1 MVVHPDLYFE
11 RSIDCHRRKRGQSML
26 LVLVLAVLGSVGCEP
41 HQHSSTPPSNEVP
54 TAAAQ
59 PRINATEVRS
69 TPREELKSLLI
80 VGGDEAADSAERLG
94 DEYLKNGRIDDAIE
108 SYRAVMEIR
117 PESPRGFYDKLL
129 QAYVRSGQPYEAVQL
144 LKQAIAEHPS
154 ATQFYYDIAGIS
166 SAIGMAEESLFA
178 LRVLIKHGQGDFQ
191 TIAVAMDPGRVK
203 PDWNY
208 IYDLVRAH
216 PQRQELQY
224 GLAAIDFA
232 DRKYHEAATKLSQ
245 LLAVRPDIDPAWVL
259 YGQAIVEAEDG
270 TAIQDWAQ
278 RLPVHLRETEDY
290 WAIAGDW
297 SLRTGNHEEASRA
310 YLETLRINPGHFHA
324 MRGLYQSLSELGL
337 SSQADLVAERIEME
351 TAVRDAL
358 GRFFEGEHQSQTFC
372 FEIADQLIELGRPWE
387 AYGWARKANEVTHD
401 PVANLDQRL
410 AHVTRSIAA
419 GTPWQMPGSSL
430 AEQFDP
436 SELGA
441 FHWHFDL
448 EGVQPDSFPPNRVPK
463 LDDRALALTYHHE
476 ALPRSSDE
484 EMWLW
489 IYQTVGGGVGVIDFD
504 LDGWPDLAS
513 SVLDG
518 TPMKSDN
525 LPNTLHRNIDGKF
538 RQCNVEA
545 GYVDHGFGQGILVC
559 DYNEDGFPDL
569 FDCNIGENRLY
580 QNQGDG
586 TFLDVTHAVG
596 LEGKRWSASAAMADL
611 DGDGLNEIFEV
622 CYCGGDEPF
631 RHQCG
636 GDSHLVTCPPLQF
649 PAEPDVLW
657 SVQPDGRLVDKS
669 QLLADVSTVGRGL
682 GIVAGQLDGSGGLD
696 CYIANDMSA
705 NHLWSYRHEQDGFQE
720 TGTTRGLG
728 LSGASLA
735 QASMGVAVADA
746 DGDGDLDFY
755 VTHFSRDYN
764 TYYEQISPGNWAD
777 RTYQAGMLEPT
788 MPWLGFG
795 TQFLDLTN
803 SGRPDLFIANGHV
816 NRPAGGDKDYEMP
829 PQLFQR
835 AETGRWGESAAS
847 DIGGYFE
854 GRHLGRS
861 VAITDLNRDGRLD
874 LAVTHASTPSA
885 LLVNQTEKVANEGAY
900 VRIYLRGTVS
910 SRDAVG
916 ATVSGT
922 VQGALRSY
930 PLLSGNGYMGSNE
943 SVIHVGLGPA
953 DTFQDVKIT
962 WPSGRVDQVGDLSKS
977 QEYLCVESSEQNAPI
992 VFKLTR

>member
-1 MVVHPDLYFE
+1 
-11 RSIDCHRRKRGQSML
+11 ML
-26 LVLVLAVLGSVGCEP
+26 LVSLLAVFIAAGCEP
-41 HQHSSTPPSNEVP
+41 HPHSSTPQSAGVQSVAVQSRV
-54 TAAAQ
+54 TS
-59 PRINATEVRS
+59 TEASS

-80 VGGDEAADSAERLG
+80 VGGDEAAGAAERLG
-94 DEYLKNGRIDDAIE
+94 DEQLRNGRVDDAIE
-108 SYRAVMEIR
+108 SYCAVMELR
-117 PESPRGFYDKLL
+117 PGSSREFYDKLL

-144 LKQAIAEHPS
+144 LKRAITEHPS

-178 LRVLIKHGQGDFQ
+178 LRVLIKHGQGDFE

-208 IYDLVRAH
+208 IYELVRAH
-216 PQRQELQY
+216 PQRHELQY

-232 DRKYHEAATKLSQ
+232 DLKYHEAATKLSQ

-270 TAIQDWAQ
+270 SAIEDWAQ
-278 RLPVHLRETEDY
+278 RLPAHLRESEDY

-297 SLRTGNHEEASRA
+297 SLRTGNHQEASRA
-310 YLETLRINPGHFHA
+310 YLETLRINPSHFPA
-324 MRGLYQSLSELGL
+324 MRGLYQSLSEFGL
-337 SSQADLVAERIEME
+337 SSQAELVAERIEME
-351 TAVRDAL
+351 TALRDAL
-358 GRFFEGEHQSQTFC
+358 GRFFEGEQQSQTFC

-387 AYGWARKANEVTHD
+387 AYGWARKASELAYD
-401 PVANLDQRL
+401 PVANFDRRL
-410 AHVTRSIAA
+410 AQVAQHVAS

-430 AEQFDP
+430 TEQLDL
-436 SELGA
+436 SRLGA
-441 FHWHFDL
+441 FDWHFDL
-448 EGVQPDSFPPNRVPK
+448 KEVQPDSFQPNRVPK
-463 LDDRALALTYHHE
+463 LDNRALALTYHHE

-484 EMWLW
+484 ERWLW
-489 IYQTVGGGVGVIDFD
+489 IYQIIGGGVGVIDFD

-513 SVLDG
+513 SVLNG
-518 TPMKSDN
+518 TPMKSN
-525 LPNTLHRNIDGKF
+525 SLPNTLHRNIDGKF
-538 RQCNVEA
+538 LQCNVEA
-545 GYVDHGFGQGILVC
+545 GYVDHGFGQGVLVC

-586 TFLDVTHAVG
+586 TFIDVTEAVG
-596 LEGKRWSASAAMADL
+596 LQGKRWSASAAMADL

-622 CYCGGDEPF
+622 CYCGGEEPF
-631 RHQCG
+631 NHQCG

-682 GIVAGQLDGSGGLD
+682 GIVAGQLDGTGGLD

-705 NHLWSYRHEQDGFQE
+705 NHLWSYQHEEGTFQE

-728 LSGASLA
+728 LSGTSLA
-735 QASMGVAVADA
+735 QASMGIAVADA

-777 RTYQAGMLEPT
+777 RTYQSGMLEPT

-803 SGRPDLFIANGHV
+803 SGRPDLFVANGHV
-816 NRPAGGDKDYEMP
+816 NRPAGGNEDYEMP

-835 AETGRWGESAAS
+835 TQTGRWDESAAS
-847 DIGGYFE
+847 DIGEYFE

-861 VAITDLNRDGRLD
+861 AAVTDVNRDGQLD
-874 LAVTHASTPSA
+874 LAITHASTPSA
-885 LLVNQTEKVANEGAY
+885 LLVNQTEQVAKEGAY
-900 VRIYLRGTVS
+900 VRVYSRGTLS

-916 ATVSGT
+916 ATLTGT
-922 VQGALRSY
+922 VRGAPRTY
-930 PLLSGNGYMGSNE
+930 TLLSGNGYMGSNE
-943 SVIHVGLGPA
+943 SVIHVGLGHA
-953 DTFQDVKIT
+953 GTFHDATIT
-962 WPSGRVDQVGDLSKS
+962 WPSGRVDQVGDLAKNR
-977 QEYLCVESSEQNAPI
+977 EYLCVESSTPNAAT
-992 VFKLTR
+992 VFELTR